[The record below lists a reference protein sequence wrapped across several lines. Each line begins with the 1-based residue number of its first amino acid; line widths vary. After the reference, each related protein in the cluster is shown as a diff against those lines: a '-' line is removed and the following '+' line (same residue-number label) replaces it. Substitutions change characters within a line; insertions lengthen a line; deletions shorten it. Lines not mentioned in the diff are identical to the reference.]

1 MSRDFRF
8 QASASML
15 ALLGLCMVKPAHAQ
29 TQPTEF
35 TWYGR
40 IDLALERNNNGV
52 TQRVAVQNFA
62 SRLGIRGEHALGNGL
77 AGIFQVETGVAPD
90 DSSQSKAFA
99 NRNSFIGLKSGDFGT
114 LLVGTHDMPLK
125 SMEGT
130 AYGLWGE
137 GDLQELIIHGKG
149 SRVAIG
155 NANFDNVHTRKTNVL
170 LYTSPKVANITLKL
184 AYSPDEAK
192 KAAAA
197 GVPEYSQP
205 MYGASVY
212 YDDGLFNAGI
222 ATQGQSNYIAP
233 TYTAATATAAAVST
247 DGSTMKANKLTIGVK
262 MDGLTAGLATSKLDN
277 SRGRKT
283 TNLLFTGTYALG
295 ATTLKA
301 SYGRS
306 GESADNAEDGVK
318 AMALEVDQALDKS
331 FTVYGYYAR
340 IYNAKNAKATFTAAD
355 NFPAV
360 SGAGQDPRAVGVG
373 IRYNF

>member
-1 MSRDFRF
+1 
-8 QASASML
+8 ML
-15 ALLGLCMVKPAHAQ
+15 ALISLYMVKPVHAQ

-40 IDLALERNNNGV
+40 IDMALERNNNGA

-90 DSSQSKAFA
+90 DTSQSKAFA

-114 LLVGTHDMPLK
+114 LLIGTHDMPLK

-130 AYGLWGE
+130 AYSLWGE

-155 NANFDNVHTRKTNVL
+155 STVFDNAHTRKTNVL
-170 LYTSPKVANITLKL
+170 HYTSPKVANIVARL

-192 KAAAA
+192 KAAAT
-197 GVPEYSQP
+197 GVPEYSRA
-205 MYGASVY
+205 MYGASLH

-222 ATQGQSNYIAP
+222 ATQAQSNFIVP
-233 TYTAATATAAAVST
+233 TYKAATATTAAVST
-247 DGSTMKANKLTIGVK
+247 DGATMKASKLTFGVK
-262 MDGLTAGLATSKLDN
+262 LDDFTVGLAASKLDN
-277 SRGRKT
+277 NRGSKT
-283 TNLLFTGTYALG
+283 TNALFTGTYKLN

-306 GESADNAEDGVK
+306 GTSADKADDAVK

-331 FTVYGYYAR
+331 ITVYGYYAR

-355 NFPAV
+355 NFSDA
-360 SGAGQDPRAVGVG
+360 SGAGEDPRAVGVG